1 MKPERCPWAEK
12 DELYRRYHDE
22 EWGRPVHDDR
32 KLFEFLLLESFQ
44 AGLSWHTIL
53 KKRENFRRAFDD
65 FDCQKVAG
73 YEETKVGELMENEG
87 IIRNRLKIK
96 AAIRNAQQFLRI
108 QDEFGSFSKYIWAFV
123 DGKTLVNIHRSM
135 AEVPASTEISDRL
148 SKDLKKRGFTF
159 VGTTIMYAFM
169 QAIGMVDDHLVNC
182 PCKKKAGAEAGK

>member
-22 EWGRPVHDDR
+22 EWGRPVRDDR

-53 KKRENFRRAFDD
+53 KKRENFRYAFDD

-73 YEETKVGELMENEG
+73 YEETKVAELMENEG

-108 QDEFGSFSKYIWAFV
+108 QDQFGSFAEYIWTFV
-123 DGKTLVNIHRSM
+123 DGETLVNFPQSM

-148 SKDLKKRGFTF
+148 SKDLKKRGFIF

-169 QAIGMVDDHLVNC
+169 QAIGMVDDHLIHC
-182 PCKKKAGAEAGK
+182 PCKKNAGAEAGK

>member
-22 EWGRPVHDDR
+22 EWGRPVRDDR

-53 KKRENFRRAFDD
+53 KKRENFRHAFDD

-73 YEETKVGELMENEG
+73 YEETKVAALMENEG

-123 DGKTLVNIHRSM
+123 DGETLVNFPQSM

-169 QAIGMVDDHLVNC
+169 QATGMVDDHLIHC
-182 PCKKKAGAEAGK
+182 PCKKKAGTEAGK

>member
-1 MKPERCPWAEK
+1 
-12 DELYRRYHDE
+12 
-22 EWGRPVHDDR
+22 
-32 KLFEFLLLESFQ
+32 
-44 AGLSWHTIL
+44 
-53 KKRENFRRAFDD
+53 
-65 FDCQKVAG
+65 
-73 YEETKVGELMENEG
+73 MENEG

-123 DGKTLVNIHRSM
+123 DGKTLVNIPRSM
-135 AEVPASTEISDRL
+135 AEVPDSTEISDRL

-169 QAIGMVDDHLVNC
+169 QATGMVDDHLIHC

>member
-73 YEETKVGELMENEG
+73 YEETKVAALMENEG

-108 QDEFGSFSKYIWAFV
+108 QDEFGSFAEYIWAFV
-123 DGKTLVNIHRSM
+123 DGETLVNFPQSM

-169 QAIGMVDDHLVNC
+169 QATGMVDDHLVNC
-182 PCKKKAGAEAGK
+182 PCKKKCRR

>member
-22 EWGRPVHDDR
+22 EWGRPVHDDQ

-73 YEETKVGELMENEG
+73 YEETKITTLMENEG

-96 AAIRNAQQFLRI
+96 AAIRNARQFLRI
-108 QDEFGSFSKYIWAFV
+108 QDEFGSFAEYIWAFV
-123 DGKTLVNIHRSM
+123 DGETLVNFPQSM

-148 SKDLKKRGFTF
+148 SKDLKKRVFTF

-169 QAIGMVDDHLVNC
+169 QATGMVDDHLIHC
-182 PCKKKAGAEAGK
+182 PCKKNAGAEAGK

>member
-22 EWGRPVHDDR
+22 EWGRPVHDDP
-32 KLFEFLLLESFQ
+32 KLFECLLLESFQ

-53 KKRENFRRAFDD
+53 KKRENFRDAFDD

-73 YEETKVGELMENEG
+73 YGETKVAALMENEG

-96 AAIRNAQQFLRI
+96 ATIRNAQQFLRI

-123 DGKTLVNIHRSM
+123 DGKTLVNIPRSM
-135 AEVPASTEISDRL
+135 AEIPASTEIADRL
-148 SKDLKKRGFTF
+148 SKDLKKHGFTF

-169 QAIGMVDDHLVNC
+169 QAIGMVDDHLIHC

>member
-73 YEETKVGELMENEG
+73 YEETKVAALMENEG

-108 QDEFGSFSKYIWAFV
+108 QDEFGSFSKYIWTFV
-123 DGKTLVNIHRSM
+123 DGETLVNFPQSM

-169 QAIGMVDDHLVNC
+169 QATGMVDDHLIHC

>member
-1 MKPERCPWAEK
+1 MKAERCPWAVK

-73 YEETKVGELMENEG
+73 YEETKVAELMENEG

-123 DGKTLVNIHRSM
+123 DGKTLVNIPRSM
-135 AEVPASTEISDRL
+135 AEVPDSTEISDRL

-169 QAIGMVDDHLVNC
+169 QATGMVDDHLIHC
-182 PCKKKAGAEAGK
+182 PCKKNAGAEAGK